1 LFFAIGIYIATPS
14 TSEYYSYGVAF
25 LSLGC
30 NLCGQLFIFG
40 IMAISISIKQVS
52 KITTL
57 WHMTKACY
65 ILLTNYALLF
75 TVRHLLVIFAF
86 APRDTWAHTFLFLFM
101 DIFAV
106 FAAYPFHVF
115 YHTNKSKLSFHF
127 QSLSLSFIEGRFTD
141 FRRQNVLN
149 SLQ

>member
-14 TSEYYSYGVAF
+14 SSYGVAF

-40 IMAISISIKQVS
+40 TMAISISIRQVS
-52 KITTL
+52 IKTL

-86 APRDTWAHTFLFLFM
+86 APRDTWAHTFLFLFV
-101 DIFAV
+101 DILAV

-127 QSLSLSFIEGRFTD
+127 Q
-141 FRRQNVLN
+141 
-149 SLQ
+149 